1 MASAYQLH
9 VRRWAKGC
17 GADICT
23 RASRMVFARGSLPCD
38 ILFIGEAPGPSENI
52 LGVPFV
58 GPAGHLLDQIINAS
72 IGAENRRR
80 QREATGPGP
89 YKGTITYAL
98 TNLVACIPLD
108 DGGDKWAEPDEDSV
122 VCCGDRLRE
131 LVGIAKPRLI
141 VTVGRLAGDYLSK
154 GYKHSLQL
162 GWDCASAHIVH
173 PASILRANI
182 AQRGL
187 EIQRCVVT
195 LSNAVEDL

>member
-23 RASRMVFARGSLPCD
+23 HASRRVFARGSLPCD
-38 ILFIGEAPGPSENI
+38 VLFIGEAPGPSENI

-72 IGAENRRR
+72 IGAGYPHR
-80 QREATGPGP
+80 ACCDKDP
-89 YKGTITYAL
+89 ITYAL

-108 DGGDKWAEPDEDSV
+108 DGGKKWAEPDEDSV

-131 LVGIAKPRLI
+131 LVSIAKPRLI

-162 GWDCASAHIVH
+162 GWDCARVHIVH
-173 PASILRANI
+173 PAAILRANI

-195 LSNAVEDL
+195 LSNAMEDL